1 MLVEERCK
9 TSSGN
14 IIKPKAR
21 FDLKDDVLVNTKS
34 HFFCVCPMGRTGKN
48 I

>member
-14 IIKPKAR
+14 VIKPKAQ

-34 HFFCVCPMGRTGKN
+34 HFFCVSYG
-48 I
+48 